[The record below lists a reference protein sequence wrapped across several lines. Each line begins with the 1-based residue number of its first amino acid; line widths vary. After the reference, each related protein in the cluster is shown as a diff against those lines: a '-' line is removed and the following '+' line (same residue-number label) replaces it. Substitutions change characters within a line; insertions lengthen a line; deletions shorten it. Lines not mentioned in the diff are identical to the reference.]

1 VAVGAGVWATQQF
14 APPDRTPS
22 RTNSLDP
29 VGNAPVPANAVD
41 ASRSE
46 QARVVGAYPPAG
58 PLAAQITAG
67 DRFKLVGVV
76 APREWVPG
84 SQWIALIAVDDEPA
98 RAFGAGATV
107 KGDIILREVS
117 ARGAILGPREG
128 SVAMAL
134 DIAPAPATGMA
145 QAPRDGSG
153 LESPDALPG
162 RGSKYLPLPPQ
173 AVPEPQKPADATAAS
188 DDGRWRPTNGQ

>member
-98 RAFGAGATV
+98 RAFGAGATI
-107 KGDIILREVS
+107 KGDIILRDVS

-128 SVAMAL
+128 SVAIAL
-134 DIAPAPATGMA
+134 DIEPAPATGMT
-145 QAPRDGSG
+145 QAPATGSG
-153 LESPDALPG
+153 LQSADALPG
-162 RGSKYLPLPPQ
+162 HGSKYLPLPPQ
-173 AVPEPQKPADATAAS
+173 AVPEPQKPADATSAP
-188 DDGRWRPTNGQ
+188 DDGRWRPPNGQ